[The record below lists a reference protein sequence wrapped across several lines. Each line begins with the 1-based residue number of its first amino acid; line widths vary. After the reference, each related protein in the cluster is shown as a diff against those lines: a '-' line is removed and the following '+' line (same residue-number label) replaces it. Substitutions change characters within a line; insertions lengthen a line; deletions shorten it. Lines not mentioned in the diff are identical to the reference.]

1 MKPELPSSNAF
12 WVLSSCYR
20 DAGDAVLSLIRNGSY
35 SGHAVFACVFLYFR
49 SVELGLKAV
58 LAANGVSEQEIAQ
71 KLAHQISALLK
82 RVEDFVQLSELGL
95 RSEDRQL
102 LHDYSQDY
110 SDKWFEY
117 PDRLPRYP
125 QPLEQLKDLAHRV
138 CDKVRS
144 HERAREPR

>member
-71 KLAHQISALLK
+71 KLAHQISPLLK
-82 RVEDFVQLSELGL
+82 RVEDFVQLSELGFVPKTVNFSTTIPKTTL
-95 RSEDRQL
+95 TSGL
-102 LHDYSQDY
+102 SIPIGSHDTLNHLS
-110 SDKWFEY
+110 S
-117 PDRLPRYP
+117 
-125 QPLEQLKDLAHRV
+125 
-138 CDKVRS
+138 
-144 HERAREPR
+144 